1 MSVHAWQAAVSEIEA
16 GPRGPQVAA
25 IFDFDGTLIP
35 GYSELAFIRQR
46 LRDGELGAAEL
57 LRAAQMAVELATG
70 RVDKRDLIAIGLREW
85 KGRKVAAMEQL
96 GQRIFA
102 AAIEPEIFPEMRA
115 IIDAHRRMGH
125 TLLIASSATHFQV
138 GPVADHLGIDH
149 VLCTRLSERRGVL
162 TGRVDGPIL
171 FGRGKAGAVRDFAA
185 KRDIDLSQSWFYADG
200 DEDEALM
207 HIVGNPR
214 PTQPQPQLARVAA
227 RRGWP
232 ARRFTSRGRPEA
244 ALVLRNLA
252 ATASAVPVLAGA
264 AALRL
269 LTGRKRDAANL
280 LTGTLTDIA
289 LALGGVELE
298 VSGEEHLWESRPAV
312 FIWNHRNI
320 FDAQI
325 VGNLVRR
332 DFGAVAKKELAR
344 VPLFAAASRFMHIA
358 FVDRGDSRAA
368 VEALG
373 PATELLRQGVSMVV
387 APEGTRAGGRTVG
400 PFKKG
405 AFRMAMEAGVPIV
418 PIVIRNADDVGSRHS
433 GVMRPAV
440 VDVAVLPPVSVADW
454 TLDDLE
460 QHIAGVRQLFVD
472 ALAHW
477 PGRPRGRR

>member
-16 GPRGPQVAA
+16 GERGPQVAA

-35 GYSELAFIRQR
+35 GYSELAFVRQR
-46 LRDGELGAAEL
+46 LRDGELGLVEIA
-57 LRAAQMAVELATG
+57 RAAQMAIGLATG
-70 RVDKRDLIAIGLREW
+70 RADKRELIELGLREW
-85 KGRKVAAMEQL
+85 KGRKAAAMERL
-96 GQRIFA
+96 GQQVFA
-102 AAIEPEIFPEMRA
+102 SAVEPEIFPEMRA

-125 TLLIASSATHFQV
+125 TLLVASSATHFQV
-138 GPVADHLGIDH
+138 GPAAAHLGIGH
-149 VLCTRLSERRGVL
+149 VLCTRLSQRRGVL

-171 FGRGKAGAVRDFAA
+171 FGPGKAEAVRDFAA
-185 KRDIDLSQSWFYADG
+185 RNGVDLGRSWFYADG

-207 HIVGNPR
+207 HLVGHPR

-232 ARRFTSRGRPEA
+232 VRRFTSRGRPDT

-280 LTGTLTDIA
+280 VTGTLTDIA

-298 VSGEEHLWESRPAV
+298 VAGEQHLWEARPAV

-332 DFGAVAKKELAR
+332 DFGAVAKKELER

-358 FVDRGDSRAA
+358 FVDRRDSHAA
-368 VEALG
+368 IESLK
-373 PATELLRQGVSMVV
+373 PATELLRRGVSMVV
-387 APEGTRAGGRTVG
+387 APEGTRAGGRTVA

-405 AFRMAMEAGVPIV
+405 AFRMAMDAGVPIV
-418 PIVIRNADDVGSRHS
+418 PIVIRNADDVGSRDA
-433 GVMRPAV
+433 GVMRPAT
-440 VDVAVLPPVSVADW
+440 VDVVVLPPIPVTDW
-454 TLDDLE
+454 TLEDLDE
-460 QHIAGVRQLFVD
+460 RIASVRQLFVD
-472 ALAHW
+472 TLARW
-477 PGRPRGRR
+477 PGRSRAPN